1 MKDQCQ
7 EPVQNGKGYWT
18 ANDRRF
24 GTGLNL
30 PRTRHTSEILKTRV
44 RTEPDQNTMY
54 RAYKKV
60 LCQCF
65 VCKIGDLCT
74 PPNSEIICGQ
84 NVSTKEVCGMILF
97 FEKKAMLKI

>member
-54 RAYKKV
+54 HAYKKV
-60 LCQCF
+60 AGCTSFLF
-65 VCKIGDLCT
+65 VKYKVLND
-74 PPNSEIICGQ
+74 
-84 NVSTKEVCGMILF
+84 TKQILHDQGF
-97 FEKKAMLKI
+97 I

>member
-44 RTEPDQNTMY
+44 RLEPVQNI
-54 RAYKKV
+54 V
-60 LCQCF
+60 L
-65 VCKIGDLCT
+65 T
-74 PPNSEIICGQ
+74 
-84 NVSTKEVCGMILF
+84 
-97 FEKKAMLKI
+97 

>member
-1 MKDQCQ
+1 MKSQCQ

-44 RTEPDQNTMY
+44 RTEPDKNTIY
-54 RAYKKV
+54 RANKQV
-60 LCQCF
+60 LYQFF
-65 VCKIGDLCT
+65 VCEIGDL
-74 PPNSEIICGQ
+74 
-84 NVSTKEVCGMILF
+84 
-97 FEKKAMLKI
+97 

>member
-44 RTEPDQNTMY
+44 RTEPDQNTIY
-54 RAYKKV
+54 VPCLQTSAV
-60 LCQCF
+60 P
-65 VCKIGDLCT
+65 V
-74 PPNSEIICGQ
+74 IC
-84 NVSTKEVCGMILF
+84 L
-97 FEKKAMLKI
+97 